1 MDATYVGS
9 VGRNM
14 EMYYNIN
21 AVPDGAKFDPANHD
35 PGNASPT
42 AVLPDNFLRP
52 YYGYGAIRVRDTSG
66 TSDYNSFQ
74 LQVNR
79 RYIHGVQFGGAYTLS
94 LARGLTDEDPG
105 NLSITLNRPRSF
117 FYGEL
122 AQSNRHSVVIN
133 YTWDVT
139 QDRFKSAGRLMHE
152 ALDGWQLSGE
162 NAFVSGDWAPVIL
175 TTTDSFDF
183 TGGDGG
189 TGGDL
194 GGGLRSVVPVQTC
207 DPMAHTGSPVTGYF
221 DTSCFARPS
230 GRGDYGNAPRNAV
243 RKPGI
248 DNWNLALFKNVRFG
262 GRRSFQYRLE
272 AYNVLNHTQ
281 FADIDRTAR
290 FDTTGAQ
297 VNANFGTAIGIG
309 SPTRSPRTL
318 QMSVRFN
325 F

>member
-1 MDATYVGS
+1 M
-9 VGRNM
+9 
-14 EMYYNIN
+14 
-21 AVPDGAKFDPANHD
+21 PDGAKFDPANHD
-35 PGNASPT
+35 PGSTSPT

-105 NLSITLNRPRSF
+105 NLSITQNRPRSF
-117 FYGEL
+117 YYGEL
-122 AQSNRHSVVIN
+122 AQSNRHSLVIN
-133 YTWDVT
+133 YTWDIT
-139 QDRFKSAGRLMHE
+139 QDRFKDGGRLLHE
-152 ALDGWQLSGE
+152 TLDGWQLSGE

-175 TTTDSFDF
+175 TTTDNFDF

-207 DPMAHTGSPVTGYF
+207 DPMAHTGSALTGFF

-230 GRGDYGNAPRNAV
+230 AAATTATRRETPSGSPASSTGTSRCSRTSRSAAPFV
-243 RKPGI
+243 P
-248 DNWNLALFKNVRFG
+248 V
-262 GRRSFQYRLE
+262 RLE
-272 AYNVLNHTQ
+272 AYNVLNHTE

-318 QMSVRFN
+318 QMSLRFN